1 MPTPKPLLLIVDD
14 DPIISE
20 SLAFALAE
28 RFDVSLAASRPAC
41 LALLEKFPLAP
52 QLALIDLGLP
62 PYPHRPSE
70 GFALIRELLARYPDL
85 RILVLSGQEEEEN
98 ARYART
104 LGALEFIAKPCDPA
118 RLQTLLERALAA
130 PLTAPTQ
137 QASPLVGDSP
147 ALNKLKQQIQ
157 LFADSPYPV
166 LITGES
172 GSGKEVVA
180 QWGLHR
186 QTRRSQQPFLAVNCA
201 ALAPSLMEAT
211 LFGHAKGAYTG
222 AHDTHSG
229 YFEDAGEGCLFLD
242 EIGELPLELQP
253 KLLRV
258 LENGEYQRVGET
270 QTRHSRARIIAATNR
285 DLRQAVREGRFRS
298 DLYHRLSVFTLEV
311 PPLRDMGEDRLKLF
325 EHFNQRFAPQLGCA
339 PVHLAPEAEQHWL
352 AYSFPGNVRELRNIV
367 LRLLTQYPGQ
377 TLSSGQ
383 LQAELDQDEAPMPA
397 TPSLDARMDQEAL
410 LQAAA
415 QHLAQ
420 ASPIDL
426 DRTLNHWGRAYLEAA
441 LRRSQGNVSQAAR
454 LLGISRSTFYNR
466 LEAWS
471 RD

>member
-1 MPTPKPLLLIVDD
+1 MQKPLLLIVDD

-28 RFDVSLAASRPAC
+28 SFDVKLAASRPAC
-41 LALLEKFPLAP
+41 LALLEQLSGPP
-52 QLALIDLGLP
+52 HLALIDLGLP

-70 GFALIRELLARYPDL
+70 GFALIRELLSRYPDL
-85 RILVLSGQEEEEN
+85 RILVLSGQDEEEN

-118 RLQTLLERALAA
+118 RLQHLLEQALNA
-130 PLTAPTQ
+130 PLASTGQ
-137 QASPLVGDSP
+137 QASPLIGNSP

-157 LFADSPYPV
+157 LFAESPYPA

-172 GSGKEVVA
+172 GSGKEVIA

-186 QTRRSQQPFLAVNCA
+186 QTRRRQHPFLAVNCA

-229 YFEDAGEGCLFLD
+229 YFEDAGEGTLFLD

-270 QTRHSRARIIAATNR
+270 QTRRSRARIIAATNR

-298 DLYHRLSVFTLEV
+298 DLYHRLSVFTLEA
-311 PPLRDMGEDRLKLF
+311 PPLREMGEDRLALF
-325 EHFNQRFAPQLGCA
+325 DHFNQLFAPQLGCPPISLTPA
-339 PVHLAPEAEQHWL
+339 ARQQWL
-352 AYSFPGNVRELRNIV
+352 AYGFPGNVRELRNIV

-377 TLSSGQ
+377 TLGTEQ
-383 LQAELDQDEAPMPA
+383 LQTELDQEEPASSTPAPSTLTNP
-397 TPSLDARMDQEAL
+397 EAL
-410 LQAAA
+410 LLAAA

-420 ASPIDL
+420 GGPIDL

-441 LRRSQGNVSQAAR
+441 LRHSQGNVSQAAR

-466 LEAWS
+466 QEAWS

>member
-1 MPTPKPLLLIVDD
+1 MSKPLLLIVDD
-14 DPIISE
+14 DPLISE

-28 RFDVSLAASRPAC
+28 RFDISLAASRPAC
-41 LALLEKFPLAP
+41 LALLERLP
-52 QLALIDLGLP
+52 QPPRLALIDLGLP
-62 PYPHRPSE
+62 PYPHRPGE
-70 GFALIRELLARYPDL
+70 GFTLIRELLARHPDL
-85 RILVLSGQEEEEN
+85 RILVLSGQDEEEN
-98 ARYART
+98 GRHART
-104 LGALEFIAKPCDPA
+104 LGALEFIPKPCDPA
-118 RLQTLLERALAA
+118 RLQAALERALAA
-130 PLTAPTQ
+130 PPAAGGQ
-137 QASPLVGDSP
+137 QGSPLVGDSP
-147 ALNKLKQQIQ
+147 ALHKLRQQIQ
-157 LFADSPYPV
+157 LFADAPYPV

-186 QTRRSQQPFLAVNCA
+186 QTRRCQQPFLAINCA

-270 QTRHSRARIIAATNR
+270 QTRRSRARIIAATNR
-285 DLRQAVREGRFRS
+285 DLRQAVREGRFRA

-325 EHFNQRFAPQLGCA
+325 EHFNRLLAPQLGCKPLQLGPA
-339 PVHLAPEAEQHWL
+339 ARRCWL
-352 AYSFPGNVRELRNIV
+352 EYGFPGNVRELRNIV
-367 LRLLTQYPGQ
+367 LRLLARYPGQ
-377 TLSSGQ
+377 TLEPWQ
-383 LQAELDQDEAPMPA
+383 LQPELEQDEAPLPA
-397 TPSLDARMDQEAL
+397 PAGPTPQMHPEAL
-410 LQAAA
+410 VQAAA
-415 QHLAQ
+415 RHLAQ
-420 ASPIDL
+420 TSPIDL

-441 LRRSQGNVSQAAR
+441 LRHSQGNVSQAAR